1 MKHWYAQ
8 IPTTLGRKN
17 VWILI
22 LALTTIFAFL
32 LNIFGLMKGISNLTP
47 HLFYLPIVIAA
58 YWFPRKGV
66 IFSVA
71 VGMSYLALV
80 YLFTYPDID
89 SITSATARFY
99 VLVAIGVIV
108 ASLSNNLKEQEDR
121 YHGIFDNSEAGI
133 FLLRRYPESDVIDE
147 VNQRGADLL
156 GFRMSGLLGR
166 PIHEIWND
174 GKEYGEF
181 RKRLAR
187 SPVTD
192 WEATLRKK
200 NGEEIRALISAGM
213 LEDGMIIF
221 TAVDITARTVAEEA
235 LKESKERYQGLYNNA
250 LVGLVRTRIRDG
262 KVLEANEQMAR
273 MFLYPDVQDFIDNFV
288 FTRRYADPGTRDR
301 LIEELLVKGSVS
313 NFEARFIRKDGS
325 FIWARYWARIFL
337 EGGYIEAVFTDITE
351 EKLSHKALGET
362 EERYRRLMDN
372 LPDYVLVH
380 TDGKILFANPSA
392 AKVMGKS
399 PDQLVG
405 SDLGDYM
412 PAESYQRI
420 EENSRRRFAGE
431 MVDPYEIELIVP
443 GSTPRHVIVNA
454 TPIQYREHYATLAV
468 LTDIT
473 ERQIAEEEL
482 QASKDQYRI
491 TIDAM
496 SDGIYLVD
504 AGMRI
509 ILINPTF
516 QRWMDNLGLS
526 DDLVGKRLPEAIPY
540 LKPEICREFSWV
552 ISEGRMLESLDEFE
566 HRGRHFSFETR
577 KIPVM
582 EDGEVVR
589 VVTIMR
595 DITRQRHIETE
606 KRLAYEQIEKNIE
619 QFAILGDHIRNPMQ
633 VILGIADL
641 EGGAIFDRIMQQ
653 TQEIDRTITQLDK
666 GWIESEKI
674 REFVRKYYGIGKE

>member
-8 IPTTLGRKN
+8 IPAILGRKN

-156 GFRMSGLLGR
+156 GFKIVGLLGR
-166 PIHEIWND
+166 PIRDIWND
-174 GKEYGEF
+174 EKEYEVF
-181 RKRLAR
+181 RERLA
-187 SPVTD
+187 SNPVTD
-192 WEATLRKK
+192 WETTLRKK
-200 NGEEIRALISAGM
+200 KGDEIRALISAGM
-213 LEDGMIIF
+213 LGDGMIIF

-250 LVGLVRTRIRDG
+250 LVGLVRTRIKDG
-262 KVLEANEQMAR
+262 TVLEANEQMAR
-273 MFLYPDVQDFIDNFV
+273 MFLYPGVQDFTGDFV

-380 TDGKILFANPSA
+380 TDGKIMFANPSA
-392 AKVMGKS
+392 ARVMGKS

-405 SDLGDYM
+405 SDLGEYM
-412 PAESYQRI
+412 PAESYRRI
-420 EENSRRRFAGE
+420 EENSRRRFSGE
-431 MVDPYEIELIVP
+431 VVDPYEIELIVP
-443 GSTPRHVIVNA
+443 GGAPRHVIVNA
-454 TPIQYREHYATLAV
+454 TPIQYRDRYAVLAV

-473 ERQIAEEEL
+473 ERQMAEEEL

-516 QRWMDNLGLS
+516 QRWMENLGLS
-526 DDLVGKRLPEAIPY
+526 DDLVGKRLPGAIPY
-540 LKPEICREFSWV
+540 LKPGICREFSQV
-552 ISEGRMLESLDEFE
+552 ISEGRTLESRDEFE

-582 EDGEVVR
+582 EDGAVVR

-595 DITRQRHIETE
+595 DITRQRHIEIE

-633 VILGIADL
+633 VILGVADL
-641 EGGAIFDRIMQQ
+641 EGGVIFDRIMQQ
-653 TQEIDRTITQLDK
+653 TREIDRTITQLDK

-674 REFVRKYYGIGKE
+674 REFVRKYYGIGKD

>member
-8 IPTTLGRKN
+8 IPAILGRKN

-156 GFRMSGLLGR
+156 GFRMVGLLGR
-166 PIHEIWND
+166 PIRDIWND
-174 GKEYGEF
+174 EKEYEVF
-181 RKRLAR
+181 RERLANN
-187 SPVTD
+187 PVTD
-192 WEATLRKK
+192 WETTLRKK
-200 NGEEIRALISAGM
+200 KGDEIRALISAGM

-250 LVGLVRTRIRDG
+250 LVGLVRTRIIDG
-262 KVLEANEQMAR
+262 TVLEANEQMAR
-273 MFLYPDVQDFIDNFV
+273 MFLYPGVQDFIEDFV

-372 LPDYVLVH
+372 LPDYVVVH
-380 TDGKILFANPSA
+380 TDGKIIFANPSA
-392 AKVMGKS
+392 ARVMGKS

-405 SDLGDYM
+405 SDLVDYM
-412 PAESYQRI
+412 PAESYRRI
-420 EENSRRRFAGE
+420 EENSRTRFSGE
-431 MVDPYEIELIVP
+431 VVDPYEIELIVP
-443 GSTPRHVIVNA
+443 GGAARHVIVNA
-454 TPIQYREHYATLAV
+454 TPIQYQDRYAMLAV

-473 ERQIAEEEL
+473 ERQMAEEEL

-516 QRWMDNLGLS
+516 QRWMENLGLS
-526 DDLVGKRLPEAIPY
+526 DDLVGKRLPDAIPY
-540 LKPEICREFSWV
+540 LKPDICREFSQV
-552 ISEGRMLESLDEFE
+552 ISEGRTLESLDEFE

-582 EDGEVVR
+582 EDGAVVR

>member
-8 IPTTLGRKN
+8 IPATLGRKN

-22 LALTTIFAFL
+22 LALTTIFAFA

-80 YLFTYPDID
+80 YLFTYPDIN

-156 GFRMSGLLGR
+156 GFRMGGLLGR
-166 PIHEIWND
+166 PIQEIWND
-174 GKEYGEF
+174 EKEYGEF
-181 RKRLAR
+181 RERLAS

-192 WEATLRKK
+192 WETTLRKK

-250 LVGLVRTRIRDG
+250 LVGLVRTRIKDG
-262 KVLEANEQMAR
+262 KILEANEQMAR
-273 MFLYPDVQDFIDNFV
+273 MFLYPDVKDFVDDFV

-313 NFEARFIRKDGS
+313 NFEARLIRKDGS

-380 TDGKILFANPSA
+380 SDGKILFANPSA
-392 AKVMGKS
+392 ARVMGKS
-399 PDQLVG
+399 PEQLVG
-405 SDLGDYM
+405 SDLADYLSS
-412 PAESYQRI
+412 ESYLRI
-420 EENSRRRFAGE
+420 AENSRMRFAGA

-443 GSTPRHVIVNA
+443 EGPPRHVIVNA
-454 TPIQYREHYATLAV
+454 TPIQYREHLATLAV

-473 ERQIAEEEL
+473 ERQRAEEEL

-509 ILINPTF
+509 VLINPTF
-516 QRWMDNLGLS
+516 QRWMDNLGLK

-540 LKPEICREFSWV
+540 LKPGICREFSQV
-552 ISEGRMLESLDEFE
+552 LSEGRMLESLDEFE

-595 DITRQRHIETE
+595 DITRQRHIEKE
-606 KRLAYEQIEKNIE
+606 KRMAYEQIEKNIE

-674 REFVRKYYGIGKE
+674 REFVRKYYGIGKG

>member
-8 IPTTLGRKN
+8 IPATLGRKN

-22 LALTTIFAFL
+22 LALTTIFAFA
-32 LNIFGLMKGISNLTP
+32 LNIYGLTKGISNLTP

-133 FLLRRYPESDVIDE
+133 FLLRRYPENDVIDE

-156 GFRMSGLLGR
+156 GYRMGGLLGR
-166 PIHEIWND
+166 PIREIWND
-174 GKEYGEF
+174 DSEYGVF
-181 RKRLAR
+181 RERLAGR
-187 SPVTD
+187 PVTD
-192 WEATLRKK
+192 WETTLRKK
-200 NGEEIRALISAGM
+200 TGEKIRALVSAGM
-213 LEDGMIIF
+213 LEDGMIVF
-221 TAVDITARTVAEEA
+221 TAVDISARTAAEEA

-250 LVGLVRTRIRDG
+250 LVGLVRTRIKDG

-273 MFLYPDVQDFIDNFV
+273 MFLYPDVQAFIDEFV
-288 FTRRYADPGTRDR
+288 FNERYADQGTRDR
-301 LIEELLVKGSVS
+301 LIEDLLVRGSVS
-313 NFEARFIRKDGS
+313 NFEARFIRRDGS
-325 FIWARYWARIFL
+325 FIWARYWASIFL
-337 EGGYIEAVFTDITE
+337 ERGYIEAVFTDITE

-372 LPDYVLVH
+372 LPDYVIVH
-380 TDGKILFANPSA
+380 TEGMILFANPSA
-392 AKVMGKS
+392 AKVMGKT
-399 PDQLVG
+399 PEQLVG
-405 SDLGDYM
+405 TPIGDYM
-412 PAESYQRI
+412 PDASYRRI
-420 EENSRRRFAGE
+420 EENSRIRSSGE
-431 MVDPYEIELIVP
+431 VVDPYEIELSVP
-443 GSTPRHVIVNA
+443 GGAPRHVIVNA
-454 TPIQYREHYATLAV
+454 TPIHYRDQYAMLAV

-473 ERQIAEEEL
+473 ERQLAEDEL
-482 QASKDQYRI
+482 QASRDQYRI

-516 QRWMDNLGLS
+516 RRWMENLGL
-526 DDLVGKRLPEAIPY
+526 DEDLVGKRLPEAIPY
-540 LKPEICREFSWV
+540 LKPDICREFSQV

-674 REFVRKYYGIGKE
+674 REFVRKYYGIGK